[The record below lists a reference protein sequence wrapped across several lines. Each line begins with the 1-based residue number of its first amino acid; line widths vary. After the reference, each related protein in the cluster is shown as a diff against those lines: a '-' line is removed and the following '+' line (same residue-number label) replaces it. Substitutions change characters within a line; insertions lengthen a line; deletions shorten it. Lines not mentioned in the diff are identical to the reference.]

1 MGFAKFMN
9 LTITANFCTSPQ
21 NAINLTTSTTALIT
35 VLTAI
40 TSETDYFLKTFISF
54 LFINCHGC
62 IVNCLIKEMM
72 MMMIDRKFSY
82 FWPQKITA
90 LTMSE

>member
-54 LFINCHGC
+54 LLLT
-62 IVNCLIKEMM
+62 VM
-72 MMMIDRKFSY
+72 D
-82 FWPQKITA
+82 A
-90 LTMSE
+90 LSTVLLKK